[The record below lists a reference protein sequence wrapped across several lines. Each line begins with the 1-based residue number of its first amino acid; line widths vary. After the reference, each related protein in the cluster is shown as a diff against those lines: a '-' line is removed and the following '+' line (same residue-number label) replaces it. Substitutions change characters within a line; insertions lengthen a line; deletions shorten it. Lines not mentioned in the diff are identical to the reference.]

1 MVTAFFFFSSLS
13 FGEENSSLKLLLT
26 SEPAG
31 VFSSSSAPASSQ
43 RRVTLKPSSPRGT
56 DMKSETDLDGQFGS
70 YPASLYSI
78 VLLQE

>member
-1 MVTAFFFFSSLS
+1 MVTAFFFFPPSV
-13 FGEENSSLKLLLT
+13 FGEENSALKLLLT

-31 VFSSSSAPASSQ
+31 VFSSSLAASSQ

-56 DMKSETDLDGQFGS
+56 DMKFETDLDGQFGS